1 MAELRR
7 EIMERKLSFL
17 RQFLADL
24 DVYARLDSGGRQRE
38 HYAIERLLQ
47 LLCESAADIG
57 LQFLKAR
64 GYGLASSYREV
75 FEALAREGILS
86 RDLAQGL
93 IEACAMRNL
102 LTHLYETIDPTR
114 VAAAIEPA
122 LDLYR
127 GYLRWALAEIEK
139 PA

>member
-127 GYLRWALAEIEK
+127 RYLRWALAEIEK